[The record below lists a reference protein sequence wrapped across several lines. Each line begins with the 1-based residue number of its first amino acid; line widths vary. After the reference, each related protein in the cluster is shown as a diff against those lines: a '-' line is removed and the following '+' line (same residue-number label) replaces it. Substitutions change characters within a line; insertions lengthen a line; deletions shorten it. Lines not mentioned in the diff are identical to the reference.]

1 MEGLRSRDIVGDN
14 GRGTNLLIGFVGGN
28 RLWKVSSIDQILSAA
43 IDWEVSIDRYCLR
56 QWAGDESIDR

>member
-1 MEGLRSRDIVGDN
+1 MGGVYRQILSAAIDCGRSP
-14 GRGTNLLIGFVGGN
+14 
-28 RLWKVSSIDQILSAA
+28 SIDQILSAA